1 MDEKRKPF
9 ETEVPK
15 HKKKSKKKGQP
26 RADHKHEYK
35 TVLLLNEY
43 INNYFPDKPTIY
55 ELPKKVCIIC
65 GRIGDTDT
73 SMFDLVEI
81 EDPLPYK
88 IHKRVIR
95 DKDSL
100 EKWYVDDYFGKFA
113 KKMEE
118 VYHDCS

>member
-1 MDEKRKPF
+1 MNEKRKPF

-15 HKKKSKKKGQP
+15 HKKKSNKKGQP

-43 INNYFPDKPTIY
+43 ASRYFPDKTTMY
-55 ELPKKVCIIC
+55 ELPKKVCTIC
-65 GRIGDTDT
+65 GRIGDTDS
-73 SMFDLVEI
+73 SMYDLVEV
-81 EDPLPYK
+81 ENPLPYK
-88 IHKRVIR
+88 IYEKVIR

-100 EKWYVDDYFGKFA
+100 EKWYVDGYFGKFA

-118 VYHDCS
+118 V